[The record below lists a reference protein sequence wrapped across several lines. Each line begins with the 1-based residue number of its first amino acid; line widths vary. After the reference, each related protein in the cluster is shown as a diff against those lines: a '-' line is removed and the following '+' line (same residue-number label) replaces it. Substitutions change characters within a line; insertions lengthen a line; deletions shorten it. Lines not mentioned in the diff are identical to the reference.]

1 MRGLPQFWVACRSP
15 EGPSDPLTV
24 SVPGLG
30 EALAV
35 FCFEEEARLYLGYGD
50 HDLRP
55 CPVGPG
61 ELMALL
67 LGSWSR
73 FARITL
79 DPMPGRDVGLMLR
92 LASTRREDF
101 LDHLVRKYGLGRAW
115 RDGGPFASRSG
126 RHSLGYTRSDTG
138 LVGGSPASE

>member
-15 EGPSDPLTV
+15 EAPSDALTV

-30 EALAV
+30 EALTV
-35 FCFEEEARLYLGYGD
+35 LCFEEEARLYLGYGD
-50 HDLRP
+50 HGLRP

-115 RDGGPFASRSG
+115 RL
-126 RHSLGYTRSDTG
+126 HSNSSQATRSVARPDSRT
-138 LVGGSPASE
+138 AE